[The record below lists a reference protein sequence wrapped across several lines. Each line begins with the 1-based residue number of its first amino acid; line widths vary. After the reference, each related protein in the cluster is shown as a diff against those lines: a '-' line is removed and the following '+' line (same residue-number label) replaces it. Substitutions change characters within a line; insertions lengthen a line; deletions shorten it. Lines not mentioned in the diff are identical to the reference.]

1 MEGAS
6 DANMPHLEKIDSI
19 SQQAAKLTGQLL
31 GYARKG
37 RRQNKTLELHQILR
51 NAKELFLPDSRAGVL
66 INASFSEETIH
77 VFGDETQLNQAVL
90 NLIIN
95 ARDAME
101 NLPED
106 QRILTITAGTLESL
120 NIKPVPPAEIKDLEH
135 NRLCGICVKDSG
147 PGVPKELAEKIF
159 EPFFTTKPTG
169 KGTGMG
175 LSMSYG
181 VALEHNGWI
190 QYDYDG
196 TGNIEWLPEKKS

>member
-1 MEGAS
+1 
-6 DANMPHLEKIDSI
+6 L
-19 SQQAAKLTGQLL
+19 
-31 GYARKG
+31 
-37 RRQNKTLELHQILR
+37 NKVLS
-51 NAKELFLPDSRAGVL
+51 NAKELFLPDSRAGINIKSFYADKTIQVL
-66 INASFSEETIH
+66 
-77 VFGDETQLNQAVL
+77 GDETQLNQAVL

-106 QRILTITAGTLESL
+106 QRKLSISADTLENL
-120 NIKPVPPAEIKDLEH
+120 KVTPVPPAELKNIEETCW
-135 NRLCGICVKDSG
+135 CGIRVKDSG
-147 PGVPKELAEKIF
+147 PGVPKDLSEKIF

-196 TGNIEWLPEKKS
+196 TGAAFTLILPIVENNDFKN

>member
-1 MEGAS
+1 M
-6 DANMPHLEKIDSI
+6 NKILEN
-19 SQQAAKLTGQLL
+19 
-31 GYARKG
+31 AR
-37 RRQNKTLELHQILR
+37 ELY
-51 NAKELFLPDSRAGVL
+51 LPDARAGLV
-66 INASFSEETIH
+66 IDTKCSPDVIR

-101 NLPED
+101 SLPED
-106 QRILTITAGTLESL
+106 QRKLTLSAGTLTEI
-120 NIKPVPPAEIKDLEH
+120 NIIPKPPAELKKTPLD
-135 NRLCGICVKDSG
+135 NLCGICVKDSG

-190 QYDYDG
+190 QYSYDG
-196 TGNIEWLPEKKS
+196 TGAAFTLILPIVQD